1 MKKLLTSALALL
13 MLVGCGGNN
22 DAAPEKS
29 ITVCKGVVDGENME
43 ATLDF
48 EGDDLKKLVIKV
60 LVDAGS

>member
-29 ITVCKGVVDGENME
+29 TTVW
-43 ATLDF
+43 
-48 EGDDLKKLVIKV
+48 
-60 LVDAGS
+60 